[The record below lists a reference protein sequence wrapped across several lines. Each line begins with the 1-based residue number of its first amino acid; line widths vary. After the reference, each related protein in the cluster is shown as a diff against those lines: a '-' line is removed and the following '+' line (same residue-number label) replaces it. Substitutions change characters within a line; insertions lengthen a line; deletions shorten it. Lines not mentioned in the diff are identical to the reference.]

1 MTQDQDVVARLR
13 AAGCV
18 FAEDEARLLAEA
30 AHTPAELD
38 AMTEQ
43 RAAGLPLEQVIG
55 WAEFCGLRIGVDPG
69 VFVPRRRSEFLV
81 NTAVA
86 LAPGDPVV
94 VDLCCGTGALGLAT
108 AAGLNGAELHAA
120 DIDPAAVRCARR
132 NVEPAGGRVYEGDL
146 FGPLPEGLRGRISI
160 LICNAPY
167 VPSGEVA
174 FLPAEARDHEP
185 RTALDGGT
193 DGLAVLRAVAA
204 QAPRWLAPGGHLL
217 VETSERQA
225 PAMAAAMSAAGLA
238 AQVRD
243 CKESGATVVTA
254 SISLSRTS
262 AAYSRSTMTPK
273 VSVNQRRARLLARH
287 RLSAPAATV
296 TDATNA
302 VVALHA
308 TDPATVYLSARAR
321 TEAGTTEAVDE
332 ALYETRG
339 IVRTL
344 GMRRTVFVVPAP
356 LLPVVQRACTD
367 DVARR
372 LRRQLERDLANGG
385 VGGADVA
392 GWLRD
397 TEAGALRALAA
408 RGHATG
414 AQLSADEPRL
424 RTQLVYA
431 PDKSYGGIAN
441 ITSRVLGLI
450 AAEGHMIRGHR
461 RGGWP
466 SGQFEWFPANAWLA
480 NAADGAGDAGSRAG
494 DAGSRAGDAGSR
506 AGDAGSRAG
515 DAGSRAGDAGSRAG
529 DAGSGAGDAGSGAGD
544 AGSGAD
550 AAARAELARRW
561 LLAFGPA
568 PAADLQWW
576 AGWTGAQTKAALAA
590 LDVREVDLEGR
601 PGVVLASDEA
611 FDDDVASVA
620 SLLPALDPTPMGW
633 QSRDWYLDPHGPAL
647 FDRTGN
653 IGPSVWWQG
662 RIVGGWAQRPSG
674 EVVYRMLEDAGSD
687 ASAAVAAEAA
697 RLESWLGPARVT
709 PRFRTP
715 LERELC
721 E

>member
-1 MTQDQDVVARLR
+1 
-13 AAGCV
+13 
-18 FAEDEARLLAEA
+18 
-30 AHTPAELD
+30 
-38 AMTEQ
+38 
-43 RAAGLPLEQVIG
+43 
-55 WAEFCGLRIGVDPG
+55 
-69 VFVPRRRSEFLV
+69 
-81 NTAVA
+81 
-86 LAPGDPVV
+86 
-94 VDLCCGTGALGLAT
+94 
-108 AAGLNGAELHAA
+108 
-120 DIDPAAVRCARR
+120 
-132 NVEPAGGRVYEGDL
+132 
-146 FGPLPEGLRGRISI
+146 
-160 LICNAPY
+160 
-167 VPSGEVA
+167 
-174 FLPAEARDHEP
+174 
-185 RTALDGGT
+185 
-193 DGLAVLRAVAA
+193 
-204 QAPRWLAPGGHLL
+204 
-217 VETSERQA
+217 
-225 PAMAAAMSAAGLA
+225 
-238 AQVRD
+238 
-243 CKESGATVVTA
+243 
-254 SISLSRTS
+254 
-262 AAYSRSTMTPK
+262 MTPK

-296 TDATNA
+296 TEATNA

-308 TDPATVYLSARAR
+308 TDPVTVYLSARAR
-321 TEAGTTEAVDE
+321 TEADTTEAVDE

-392 GWLRD
+392 RWLRD

-431 PDKSYGGIAN
+431 PDKSYGGVAN

-480 NAADGAGDAGSRAG
+480 NPDDGAADGIKAESGRAGGDA
-494 DAGSRAGDAGSR
+494 
-506 AGDAGSRAG
+506 
-515 DAGSRAGDAGSRAG
+515 
-529 DAGSGAGDAGSGAGD
+529 
-544 AGSGAD
+544 
-550 AAARAELARRW
+550 AAARAVLARRW

-590 LDVREVDLEGR
+590 LEVREVDLDGQ
-601 PGVVLASDEA
+601 PGIVLAGDEA
-611 FDDDVASVA
+611 LDDDVAPAV

-653 IGPSVWWQG
+653 IGPTVWWQG

-674 EVVYRMLEDAGSD
+674 EVVCRLLEDAGSD
-687 ASAAVAAEAA
+687 ASAAVEAEAA

-715 LERELC
+715 LERELSR
-721 E
+721 